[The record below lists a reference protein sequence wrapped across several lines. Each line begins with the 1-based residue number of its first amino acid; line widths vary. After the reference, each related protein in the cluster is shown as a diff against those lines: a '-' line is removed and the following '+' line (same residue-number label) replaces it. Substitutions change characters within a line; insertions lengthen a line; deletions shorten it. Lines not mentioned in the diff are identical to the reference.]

1 MAKKATKKVEVAQP
15 EIKATNEMQEV
26 IIEKPK
32 AKPAAPKKPEW
43 EIKDRTYFLTGNRTP
58 LSYKL
63 KTTQLYYF
71 DEEKG
76 YEREL
81 KYTSNQRTPFVDEFV
96 GDGRLEHVVF
106 RNGALT
112 VPKNK
117 TVLQKMLSLYH
128 PQNGVMFEELMPQ
141 KEAAS
146 ELDFLEFQVEA
157 LSIAKDLDIDT
168 AEAVMRV
175 ELGSKVSKMSSK
187 ELRRDLLLFAR
198 KNPALFLELTT
209 DENVTL
215 RNFGI
220 KANEFGIIKLSSD
233 QRTFT
238 WDNTGRKLMTVPY
251 GEHPYSALAAWFK
264 TDEGLEVY
272 ASIEKRLNV

>member
-1 MAKKATKKVEVAQP
+1 MAKKQTAAKAAPTVEVEQP
-15 EIKATNEMQEV
+15 EIKAANKIVEV
-26 IIEKPK
+26 AIKKPQ
-32 AKPAAPKKPEW
+32 PKKPEW
-43 EIKDRTYFLTGNRTP
+43 EIKDRTYYLTNNKSP

-63 KTTQLYYF
+63 KTTDVYHF

-96 GDGRLEHVVF
+96 GDGRLEHVIF
-106 RNGALT
+106 RNGVLN
-112 VPKNK
+112 VPKSK

-128 PQNGVMFEELMPQ
+128 PQNGVVYAEMMPQ

-238 WDNTGRKLMTVPY
+238 WENTGRKLMTVPY

-272 ASIEKRLNV
+272 ASIEKRLSV

>member
-1 MAKKATKKVEVAQP
+1 MAKKQTVAKTTTIEEAPMPQPATRVAEVKTPVE
-15 EIKATNEMQEV
+15 
-26 IIEKPK
+26 PK
-32 AKPAAPKKPEW
+32 W
-43 EIKDRTYFLTGNRTP
+43 EIKDRTYYLADNRSP

-63 KTTQLYYF
+63 KTTDIYHF

-96 GDGRLEHVVF
+96 GDGRLEHVIF
-106 RNGALT
+106 RNGALQ
-112 VPKNK
+112 VPKSK

-128 PQNGVMFEELMPQ
+128 PQNEVVYKEMMPQ

-146 ELDFLEFQVEA
+146 ELDWLEFQVEA

-198 KNPALFLELTT
+198 NNPGLFLELTT

-220 KANEFGIIKLSSD
+220 KAVEFGIIKLSQD
-233 QRTFT
+233 QRTFL
-238 WDNTGRKLMTVPY
+238 WSSNDRKLMTVPY
-251 GEHPYSALAAWFK
+251 QEHPYSALAVWFK

-272 ASIEKRLNV
+272 KSIEKRLNV